1 MSRTAAIRRAIQILD
16 ELGISE
22 PPVDVFTIA
31 EQRGVRLRAGELGD
45 EVSGLL
51 MVKGGE
57 STIGYARSHSKNRQ
71 RFTVA
76 HELGH
81 HELHRNHELL
91 IDKGPMILYRDGAS
105 SSGDDQ
111 LEKDANAFAAELLMP
126 ASMVRREIRERGLR
140 LADEK
145 EIELLAQIFSVSVT
159 AMVFRLMNLKIIESA
174 IT

>member
-1 MSRTAAIRRAIQILD
+1 MSRTTAIRRAIQILS
-16 ELGISE
+16 ELGVAE
-22 PPVDVFTIA
+22 PPVDVFSIA

-45 EVSGLL
+45 EISGLL
-51 MVKGGE
+51 MVKDGS

-81 HELHRNHELL
+81 HELHRKHELL

-105 SSGDDQ
+105 SSGDDP
-111 LEKDANAFAAELLMP
+111 LEKEANAFAAELLMP
-126 ASMVRREIRERGLR
+126 EAMVKAEIAARGLR

-145 EIELLAQIFSVSVT
+145 EIELLAQIFSVSIT
-159 AMVFRLMNLKIIESA
+159 AMVFRLVNLKIIESA
-174 IT
+174 IS